1 MFITTANTLDRIPR
15 PLQDRMEII
24 RIAGY
29 TELEKLNI
37 AKKYLVSKQRE
48 ANGLS
53 AENVL
58 FTDSALLGLI
68 RHYTREAGVRN
79 LDREIASICRK
90 VAVEVVKKDRSAKI
104 QITGKSLHKHL
115 GPSKYRYGRIE
126 GEQEIGVT
134 TGLAWTELGGELL
147 STEVTIMPGK
157 GQLIITGQLGDVM
170 KESAQAAMSYVR
182 SRAEELG
189 LEKDFY
195 QKVDVHIHVP
205 EGAIPKDGPS
215 AGITMATSLVSAL
228 IRIPVRHDLAMTG
241 EITLRGR
248 VLPIGGLKEK
258 VLAAHRGDIKTVL
271 IPGENEKDIE
281 EIPSTILKS
290 VHLVPVSHMDDVLK
304 KALILAD
311 PESLF
316 KNKPESVESKDEPP
330 GFEEKEEEGSGAHI
344 LPQ

>member
-1 MFITTANTLDRIPR
+1 
-15 PLQDRMEII
+15 
-24 RIAGY
+24 
-29 TELEKLNI
+29 
-37 AKKYLVSKQRE
+37 
-48 ANGLS
+48 
-53 AENVL
+53 
-58 FTDSALLGLI
+58 
-68 RHYTREAGVRN
+68 
-79 LDREIASICRK
+79 
-90 VAVEVVKKDRSAKI
+90 
-104 QITGKSLHKHL
+104 
-115 GPSKYRYGRIE
+115 
-126 GEQEIGVT
+126 
-134 TGLAWTELGGELL
+134 
-147 STEVTIMPGK
+147 MPGK

-248 VLPIGGLKEK
+248 ILPIGGLKEK
-258 VLAAHRGDIKTVL
+258 VLAAHRGGIKTIL
-271 IPGENEKDIE
+271 IPEENEKDIE

-290 VHLVPVSHMDDVLK
+290 VNLILVSHMDDVLK
-304 KALILAD
+304 KALILD
-311 PESLF
+311 NPDKLF
-316 KNKPESVESKDEPP
+316 KPETVETKEEPP
-330 GFEEKEEEGSGAHI
+330 GFTEKEEEGTGAHI